1 MRKKLKPSMVSNH
14 TDDPSQL
21 FLQFSANFSNTWSS
35 LTNKSSEHPQS
46 REVYIVVLTYYY
58 CNSKDWYV
66 PKPDWWWD
74 RNIFLSFLVKYDHN
88 FWPSWVGSMSALLIE
103 TLGCKVGIKKS
114 TLWLWC
120 LSLWIIQVN
129 HTMILHDWGNYIGTG
144 VRDRFTSIIFIFK
157 IYFCTIHQHNKTI

>member
-129 HTMILHDWGNYIGTG
+129 HTMILQDWGNYIRTG
-144 VRDRFTSIIFIFK
+144 VRDRFTLIFF
-157 IYFCTIHQHNKTI
+157 YF